1 LKKILFSLMTMFLFI
16 ACGGEKEQEVKDT
29 LIYSQSSELR
39 TLDPQMHTDL
49 YSRRVLANVFDR
61 LVEKNI
67 DLEIVPGLAKSW
79 TQVDDT
85 TVEFKLR
92 EGVVFH
98 NGVEMTSEDVKYTLD
113 RAKESPM
120 IGVLFELVSE
130 VEAPDKYTVVIKTS
144 KPFGALF
151 HHLSHIGASIV
162 NKEYMETTKDYA
174 IQPLGTGAY
183 KVLDW
188 KAGEKVIL
196 GAHEKYYRGPATIK
210 TVEIRTIPEEN
221 SRVIGLET
229 GELDISADIIS
240 ISRTSILNDKNLT
253 LHEVASLGV
262 SYLAMNTEK
271 NALKDRKVRQAIALG
286 INRDQIIDT
295 ILMGVPE
302 KANGLLGPG
311 VFGYSP
317 NATTF
322 GYDPEKAKKLLVEA
336 GYPNGLN
343 LVMLISGSETNSQI
357 AQVMQAQLKE
367 IGVNFVIEQIEWGA
381 FLNATAQGEHDL
393 LLIGWSNSSGDAD
406 YGFTAMLHSSMKGNS
421 GNRSFFDNEE
431 FDDVLEAAKIELD
444 ETRRKKLYAVAQDIM
459 NYEVPIYPTN
469 FLVASGG
476 VSNNIEGYVQ
486 SPLNIPYFYDYSF
499 KGNN

>member
-1 LKKILFSLMTMFLFI
+1 MKKVLLCLMSVFLFI
-16 ACGGEKEQEVKDT
+16 ACGGGKDQGPKDT
-29 LIYSQSSELR
+29 LVFSQSSELR

-49 YSRRVLANVFDR
+49 YSRRVLVNVFDR

-67 DLEIVPGLAKSW
+67 DLEVVPGLAESW
-79 TQVDDT
+79 ENIDDT
-85 TVEFKLR
+85 TIIFKLR
-92 EGVVFH
+92 EGVLFH
-98 NGVEMTSEDVKYTLD
+98 NGAEMTSEDVKYTLD

-120 IGVLFELVSE
+120 IGVLFELVTD
-130 VEAPDKYTVVIKTS
+130 VEAIDKYTIVIKTS

-162 NKEYMETTKDYA
+162 NKEHIETTEDYA

-183 KVLDW
+183 KVVEW
-188 KAGEKVIL
+188 RAGEKVVL
-196 GAHEKYYRGPATIK
+196 EAHEDYYRGVASIK
-210 TVEIRTIPEEN
+210 NVEVRTIPEEN

-229 GELDISADIIS
+229 GELDISVDILS
-240 ISRTSILNDKNLT
+240 ISRTSILEASNLT
-253 LHEVASLGV
+253 LHEVTSLGV
-262 SYLAMNTEK
+262 SYMALNTEK
-271 NALKDRKVRQAIALG
+271 GALADRRVRHAVALG

-317 NATTF
+317 GAETL
-322 GYDPEKAKKLLVEA
+322 GYDPEKAKELLAEA
-336 GYPNGLN
+336 GYADGLN

-367 IGVNFVIEQIEWGA
+367 IGIDFIIEQIEWGA

-393 LLIGWSNSSGDAD
+393 LLMGWSNSSGDAD
-406 YGFTAMLHSSMKGNS
+406 YGFTPMLHSSMKGNA
-421 GNRSFFDNEE
+421 GNRSFFENEE
-431 FDDVLEAAKIELD
+431 FDKVLEAAKIELD
-444 ETRRKKLYAVAQDIM
+444 DERRMELYAVAQDIM
-459 NYEVPIYPTN
+459 NYEVPIYPTS

-476 VSNNIEGYVQ
+476 VNNNVEGYIQ
-486 SPLNIPYFYDYSF
+486 SPLNLPYFYEYSF
-499 KGNN
+499 KENE